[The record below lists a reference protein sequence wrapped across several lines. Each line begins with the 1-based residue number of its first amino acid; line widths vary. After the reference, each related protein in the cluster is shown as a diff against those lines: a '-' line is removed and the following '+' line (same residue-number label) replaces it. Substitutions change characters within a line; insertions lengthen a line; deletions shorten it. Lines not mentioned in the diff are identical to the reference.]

1 VGSRKNNIVNNENK
15 IIYNIYFIYIM
26 STRSSIRQSRSRIRR
41 GIISHKD
48 KLEDEVVKTRNMIK
62 QLKDDIE
69 HADIEKSQQ
78 KEVIDSLERQEQLIA
93 ENIKKEATNLQD
105 LRNKLEKMDHN
116 ETSEYR
122 ERIRG
127 LHQKMDLE
135 TYAKIRSATRPKEK
149 EIAEQKS
156 KLSKLSAKR
165 ETIQNDRKEMDKE
178 LEKLISARNIAA
190 TQVLN
195 VGRGKKQGKSR
206 KRGKRGKRGGAWTAK
221 YKKSINCN
229 RPRGFSQ
236 KQYCKYGK

>member
-1 VGSRKNNIVNNENK
+1 
-15 IIYNIYFIYIM
+15 M

-135 TYAKIRSATRPKEK
+135 TYAKIRNATRPKEK

-156 KLSKLSAKR
+156 KLSKLLAKR
-165 ETIQNDRKEMDKE
+165 ETIQNEREKMKKD
-178 LEKLISARNIAA
+178 LEELISARNLAA
-190 TQVLN
+190 TQVIELN
-195 VGRGKKQGKSR
+195 VGRGKRQRKSR
-206 KRGKRGKRGGAWTAK
+206 KRGKKGGAWTAK
-221 YKKSINCN
+221 YKRSINCN